1 MPPQLIHEHPL
12 AKDGQGRLKCRIGT
26 VFPDQNAIVTL
37 PGIHATQRMAYLDLL
52 DQQRQQAGQPVLT
65 RVERNGYWENAVDLI
80 MEGNIIQIR
89 PDPQRM
95 TLAFAADEVL
105 QQLPISKRQIRFLNV
120 LNKQVR
126 EAIKRRGECWRIT
139 RLPSSIVEMEY
150 MILGSKIAVGGLE
163 MYYYNRTTGTRYL
176 TCQEFCGLDRLD
188 DWQLRKH
195 LLEIQDLSSRLNS
208 IGNLEVDFFQ
218 AEPSFR
224 AEFQAHDFREVPAGE
239 LRQQYRSLRHR
250 FREAVTAPFRTDNM
264 ALPEWRCRMF
274 ASLMPGSDQLVNEEE
289 LLGLSSEFFMQIQW
303 LPGARIEES
312 ESIFDPTLDETLG
325 SSQPELAASEEVSR
339 GLVHNLL
346 REYGVLE
353 YVNVGCVVQRLSY
366 RPPSAGRRG
375 VFLIEMKLSD
385 SGEELLKFVRL
396 QKWGVAERLDD
407 GKDLLQAILET
418 EEYID
423 YVLDRR
429 LGCRQLGMILAP
441 RMKVRKLRE
450 VYQGKNPRYHGVRI
464 WTPYFERDYLHG
476 MATDKIP
483 PARFENEEFALRFA
497 RLLGHAAAPN
507 IIVGRWSHDGHV
519 TFNDGDEILIE
530 DQRGM
535 PESIVVAD
543 ITGAFANFR
552 DDLMTIAAAHAKLIR
567 QVGSRVADLHAFRE
581 IYIAALVE
589 HYTHIRDE
597 YHRRQKAFDSLF
609 RNQPVDRAGSLAY
622 RWEQV
627 LQRLDATPPQQIEQA
642 VRSAADSLS
651 PERLGP

>member
-1 MPPQLIHEHPL
+1 
-12 AKDGQGRLKCRIGT
+12 
-26 VFPDQNAIVTL
+26 
-37 PGIHATQRMAYLDLL
+37 
-52 DQQRQQAGQPVLT
+52 
-65 RVERNGYWENAVDLI
+65 
-80 MEGNIIQIR
+80 
-89 PDPQRM
+89 
-95 TLAFAADEVL
+95 
-105 QQLPISKRQIRFLNV
+105 
-120 LNKQVR
+120 
-126 EAIKRRGECWRIT
+126 
-139 RLPSSIVEMEY
+139 
-150 MILGSKIAVGGLE
+150 
-163 MYYYNRTTGTRYL
+163 
-176 TCQEFCGLDRLD
+176 
-188 DWQLRKH
+188 
-195 LLEIQDLSSRLNS
+195 
-208 IGNLEVDFFQ
+208 
-218 AEPSFR
+218 
-224 AEFQAHDFREVPAGE
+224 
-239 LRQQYRSLRHR
+239 
-250 FREAVTAPFRTDNM
+250 
-264 ALPEWRCRMF
+264 
-274 ASLMPGSDQLVNEEE
+274 
-289 LLGLSSEFFMQIQW
+289 
-303 LPGARIEES
+303 
-312 ESIFDPTLDETLG
+312 
-325 SSQPELAASEEVSR
+325 
-339 GLVHNLL
+339 
-346 REYGVLE
+346 
-353 YVNVGCVVQRLSY
+353 
-366 RPPSAGRRG
+366 
-375 VFLIEMKLSD
+375 
-385 SGEELLKFVRL
+385 
-396 QKWGVAERLDD
+396 
-407 GKDLLQAILET
+407 
-418 EEYID
+418 
-423 YVLDRR
+423 
-429 LGCRQLGMILAP
+429 MILAP

-642 VRSAADSLS
+642 VRSAADSLP